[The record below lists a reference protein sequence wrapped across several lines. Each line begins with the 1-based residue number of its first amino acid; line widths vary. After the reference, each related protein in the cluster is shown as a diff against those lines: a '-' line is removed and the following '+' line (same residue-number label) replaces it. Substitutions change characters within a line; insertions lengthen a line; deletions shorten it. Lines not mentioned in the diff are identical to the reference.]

1 MKCRKNN
8 LFQRERK
15 EETDVQRKRN
25 SEEDRAKSQPSE
37 DMQLPVVSGY
47 EALERRRGVRRPER
61 KLTRWKN
68 E

>member
-1 MKCRKNN
+1 M
-8 LFQRERK
+8 QS
-15 EETDVQRKRN
+15 KRN